1 MRLSDYIKQILKIL
15 YCVLKT
21 KIFLLI
27 FLFADRTT
35 ISVRKVL
42 FFCDGWGRKVQ
53 GADVMQTAA
62 VWNEREKNANLFL
75 SPVSPVKIGRT
86 GPVS

>member
-27 FLFADRTT
+27 FLFADRII

-42 FFCDGWGRKVQ
+42 DFCDGWGP
-53 GADVMQTAA
+53 
-62 VWNEREKNANLFL
+62 ERCRV
-75 SPVSPVKIGRT
+75 PM
-86 GPVS
+86 